1 MSNELKAFCTSRK
14 CAQIRYENLSNYAV
28 KDVKKTQIECLDC
41 GSVLL
46 WKKENSRAKVKD
58 IVHPR
63 NRPKKVDGDL

>member
-1 MSNELKAFCTSRK
+1 MSKQLKAYCSSKK

-46 WKKENSRAKVKD
+46 WKKENSRSKVKD
-58 IVHPR
+58 IVYPR
-63 NRPKKVDGDL
+63 NRPKKVEASL

>member
-28 KDVKKTQIECLDC
+28 KDVKKTQVECLDC

-46 WKKENSRAKVKD
+46 WKKENSRSKVKD
-58 IVHPR
+58 IVYPR
-63 NRPKKVDGDL
+63 NRPKKVEASL